1 MLSKIEKILRNDM
14 HLTMDIVGQLNGLNG
29 SFETYTLYDMDD
41 FDLVMGEGYTPT
53 ELAERI
59 FFGDFNPND
68 DYFYFNSYGNLE
80 SITECDMSDHFEI
93 IIDEI
98 IDSMLYHYDDLYIDD
113 DNLNDL
119 IGRYLDE
126 MK

>member
-29 SFETYTLYDMDD
+29 SFETYTLYNMED
-41 FDLVMGEGYTPT
+41 FDMVMEGYTPT

-68 DYFYFNSYGNLE
+68 DYFYFNSYANLE
-80 SITECDMSDHFEI
+80 SITENDMFDHFEM
-93 IIDEI
+93 IIDEVV
-98 IDSMLYHYDDLYIDD
+98 DSMIYNYNDLYIDD

-119 IGRYLDE
+119 IGKYLDE

>member
-1 MLSKIEKILRNDM
+1 MLSKIEKILRSDM

-41 FDLVMGEGYTPT
+41 FDMVMEGYTPT
-53 ELAERI
+53 EVVQRT
-59 FFGDFNPND
+59 FFGCFNPND
-68 DYFYFNSYGNLE
+68 DYFFFNGYANLE
-80 SITECDMSDHFEI
+80 SINEWEMEGHFKP

-98 IDSMLYHYDDLYIDD
+98 IDSMLYHYDDLYID
-113 DNLNDL
+113 NNELNCL
-119 IGRYLDE
+119 INEYLEE

>member
-1 MLSKIEKILRNDM
+1 MLSKMEKILKSDM
-14 HLTMDIVGQLNGLNG
+14 HLTMDIVGQLNSLNG
-29 SFETYTLYDMDD
+29 SFETYVLYNMDD
-41 FDLVMGEGYTPT
+41 FNEIMEGYTPT

-59 FFGDFNPND
+59 FFGDFNIND
-68 DYFYFNSYGNLE
+68 DYFYFNGYGNLE
-80 SITECDMSDHFEI
+80 SITEYDMEGHFEM
-93 IIDEI
+93 IIDEVV
-98 IDSMLYHYDDLYIDD
+98 DSMIYNYNDLYIDN

>member
-1 MLSKIEKILRNDM
+1 MLSKMEKILRSDM
-14 HLTMDIVGQLNGLNG
+14 HLTMDIVGQLNSLNG
-29 SFETYTLYDMDD
+29 SFETYTLYNMDD
-41 FDLVMGEGYTPT
+41 FNEIMEGYTPT

-59 FFGDFNPND
+59 FFGDFNIND
-68 DYFYFNSYGNLE
+68 DYFYFNGYGNLE
-80 SITECDMSDHFEI
+80 SITEYDMEGHFEM
-93 IIDEI
+93 IIDEVV
-98 IDSMLYHYDDLYIDD
+98 DSMIYNYNDLYIDN

>member
-1 MLSKIEKILRNDM
+1 MLSKMEKILKSDM

-29 SFETYTLYDMDD
+29 SFETYVLYNMDD
-41 FDLVMGEGYTPT
+41 FDEMMEGYTPT
-53 ELAERI
+53 ELAQRI

-68 DYFYFNSYGNLE
+68 DYFFFNGYANLE
-80 SITECDMSDHFEI
+80 SINEWEMQGHFEP

-98 IDSMLYHYDDLYIDD
+98 VDSMLYNYDDIYIDD
-113 DNLNDL
+113 ADLNDL
-119 IGRYLDE
+119 VGRYLDE

>member
-41 FDLVMGEGYTPT
+41 FDVMMEGYTAT

-59 FFGDFNPND
+59 YFGDFNPND
-68 DYFYFNSYGNLE
+68 DYFYFNSYANLE
-80 SITECDMSDHFEI
+80 SIAEYKMSDHFEM

-98 IDSMLYHYDDLYIDD
+98 IDSMIYNYNYLYIDD
-113 DNLNDL
+113 NKLDGL
-119 IGRYLDE
+119 ICEYLEE

>member
-1 MLSKIEKILRNDM
+1 MLSKIEKILRSDM
-14 HLTMDIVGQLNGLNG
+14 HLTMNIVSQLNSLNG
-29 SFETYTLYDMDD
+29 SFETYALYNMDD
-41 FDLVMGEGYTPT
+41 FDMVIGEGYTPT

-68 DYFYFNSYGNLE
+68 DYFYFNSYANLE
-80 SITECDMSDHFEI
+80 SITENDMFDHFEM
-93 IIDEI
+93 IIDEVV
-98 IDSMLYHYDDLYIDD
+98 DSMIYNYNDLYIDD

>member
-14 HLTMDIVGQLNGLNG
+14 HLTMDIVGQLNSLNG
-29 SFETYTLYDMDD
+29 SFETYTLYNMCD
-41 FDLVMGEGYTPT
+41 FDVMMEGYTAT

-68 DYFYFNSYGNLE
+68 DYFYFNSYANLE
-80 SITECDMSDHFEI
+80 SIAEYEMSDHFEM

-98 IDSMLYHYDDLYIDD
+98 IDSMIYNYDDIYIDD
-113 DNLNDL
+113 SNLNCL
-119 IGRYLDE
+119 VSEYLEE

>member
-1 MLSKIEKILRNDM
+1 MLSKIEKILRSDM

-29 SFETYTLYDMDD
+29 SFETYTLYDMAD
-41 FDLVMGEGYTPT
+41 FDMVIGEGYTPT

-68 DYFYFNSYGNLE
+68 DYFYFNSYANLE
-80 SITECDMSDHFEI
+80 SITENDMFDHFEM
-93 IIDEI
+93 IIDEVV
-98 IDSMLYHYDDLYIDD
+98 DSMIYNYNDLYIDD

>member
-1 MLSKIEKILRNDM
+1 MLSKIEKILRSDM

-41 FDLVMGEGYTPT
+41 FDTVIGEGYTPT

-68 DYFYFNSYGNLE
+68 DYFYFNSYANLE
-80 SITECDMSDHFEI
+80 SITENDMFDHFEM
-93 IIDEI
+93 IIDEVV
-98 IDSMLYHYDDLYIDD
+98 DSMIYNYNDLYIDD

>member
-1 MLSKIEKILRNDM
+1 MLSKMEKILRSDM
-14 HLTMDIVGQLNGLNG
+14 HLTMDIVGQLNSLNG
-29 SFETYTLYDMDD
+29 SFETYVLYNMDD
-41 FDLVMGEGYTPT
+41 FNEIMEGYTPT

-59 FFGDFNPND
+59 FFGDFNIND
-68 DYFYFNSYGNLE
+68 DYFYFNGYGNLE
-80 SITECDMSDHFEI
+80 SITEYDMEGHFEM
-93 IIDEI
+93 IIDEVV
-98 IDSMLYHYDDLYIDD
+98 DSMIYNYNDLDIDN

>member
-1 MLSKIEKILRNDM
+1 MLSKIEKILRSDM

-29 SFETYTLYDMDD
+29 SFETYALYNMED
-41 FDLVMGEGYTPT
+41 FDTIMEGYTPT
-53 ELAERI
+53 EVVQRT

-68 DYFYFNSYGNLE
+68 DYFYFNSYANLE
-80 SITECDMSDHFEI
+80 SITENDMFDHFEM
-93 IIDEI
+93 IIDEV
-98 IDSMLYHYDDLYIDD
+98 IDSMIYNYNDLYIDD

-119 IGRYLDE
+119 AGRYLDE

>member
-41 FDLVMGEGYTPT
+41 FDMVIGEGYTPT
-53 ELAERI
+53 ELAQRI
-59 FFGDFNPND
+59 FFGDFNINH
-68 DYFYFNSYGNLE
+68 DYFFFNGYANLE
-80 SITECDMSDHFEI
+80 SICEWEMEDHFEPI
-93 IIDEI
+93 LDEI
-98 IDSMLYHYDDLYIDD
+98 IDSMLYHYDDLYID
-113 DNLNDL
+113 NNELNDL
-119 IGRYLDE
+119 AGRYLDE

>member
-1 MLSKIEKILRNDM
+1 MLSKMEKILKSDM

-29 SFETYTLYDMDD
+29 SFETYVLYNMDD
-41 FDLVMGEGYTPT
+41 FDMVIGEGYTPT
-53 ELAERI
+53 ELAQRI
-59 FFGDFNPND
+59 FFGDFNIND
-68 DYFYFNSYGNLE
+68 DYFYFNGYGNLE
-80 SITECDMSDHFEI
+80 SITEYDMEGHFEM
-93 IIDEI
+93 IIDEVV
-98 IDSMLYHYDDLYIDD
+98 DSMIYNYNDLYIDN